1 MLLTPVLDILIS
13 NISANELD
21 VILLDA
27 YNEDIE
33 DIFIYDSSRPVI
45 ASSP

>member
-1 MLLTPVLDILIS
+1 MPLTPVLEILIS

-21 VILLDA
+21 A

-33 DIFIYDSSRPVI
+33 DVIIYDSSRAGT
-45 ASSP
+45 ASNP

>member
-1 MLLTPVLDILIS
+1 MPLTPVLDILIS
-13 NISANELD
+13 NIGTNELD

-33 DIFIYDSSRPVI
+33 DVIIYDSSRPVI

>member
-1 MLLTPVLDILIS
+1 MPLTPVLDILIS

-21 VILLDA
+21 VILQDA

-33 DIFIYDSSRPVI
+33 DVIIYDSSRPVT

>member
-1 MLLTPVLDILIS
+1 MPLNTVLDILIS
-13 NISANELD
+13 NIGANELD

-33 DIFIYDSSRPVI
+33 DIIIYDSSRAVT